1 MGKYQ
6 DVNCPICGKPLENGE
21 IVVICPDCGAP
32 YHKDC
37 VSQKGACIYT
47 ELHRLGKSWEMPKKE
62 QKFNGNE
69 PKRCSRCGTINP
81 IDGLFCEVCGNP
93 LNPPKQSDGTAQRPN
108 MGQSVGGGQQ
118 APNMPPNMMAY
129 NPFTTPFGGVNPDE
143 SIDDIPVKDW
153 AIYIGQNTQYFIPKF
168 KRMSEQKSKASFNFA
183 ALFFQGLYFLY
194 RKMYWWGI
202 ILLVFELLLSV
213 PTMLLYVDD
222 LRQMLYGETQ
232 LWFTSDSMLMMSN
245 ICALLGWGLR
255 IAEGVFA
262 NKLYQVHC
270 RDKITK
276 LKKEITDHNTYVQTL
291 TKTGSV
297 SRALILIVVG
307 LYFLSTLLGWM
318 LLLV

>member
-1 MGKYQ
+1 
-6 DVNCPICGKPLENGE
+6 
-21 IVVICPDCGAP
+21 
-32 YHKDC
+32 
-37 VSQKGACIYT
+37 
-47 ELHRLGKSWEMPKKE
+47 
-62 QKFNGNE
+62 
-69 PKRCSRCGTINP
+69 
-81 IDGLFCEVCGNP
+81 
-93 LNPPKQSDGTAQRPN
+93 
-108 MGQSVGGGQQ
+108 
-118 APNMPPNMMAY
+118 MPPNMMAY

-222 LRQMLYGETQ
+222 LRQTLYGETQ

-270 RDKITK
+270 RNKITK
-276 LKKEITDHNTYVQTL
+276 LKTEITDHNTYVQTL